1 MFAMY
6 SGQVVK
12 QLRIFYRS
20 LNDEE
25 GGEGGCAD
33 EINFDNEN
41 FFFSLFLSLSLSLFM
56 QSCN

>member
-1 MFAMY
+1 MY

-41 FFFSLFLSLSLSLFM
+41 FFFSLFLSLSLSFYAVV
-56 QSCN
+56 